1 MAILPLSN
9 MAALSV
15 DKATA
20 GAQMTE
26 QFAGLAHP
34 TNSQVR
40 REFVLKSRTRNVA
53 GAQELF
59 IDGAL
64 NYRLKGISDSTIAL
78 RGQVCYNSNVTADC
92 AVFDVTIAARVL
104 NGVLSFI
111 GAPTITKIGASAAT
125 LTAVANT
132 PAGCITFNAVG
143 VGGNT
148 VAMWIGAMLLTE
160 STDFPV

>member
-1 MAILPLSN
+1 MATLPLSN

-20 GAQMTE
+20 GLQMTE

-40 REFVLKSRTRNVA
+40 REFVLKSRTRNVP

-59 IDGAL
+59 IDGQL
-64 NYRLKGISDSTIAL
+64 NYRFKGISDSTIAL

-111 GAPTITKIGASAAT
+111 GAPTVTKIGTSAAT

-132 PAGCITFNAVG
+132 PAGCITFNATG
-143 VGGNT
+143 VAGNT